1 MKWLFLF
8 FLTSTNLKAADV
20 TVLFDSLSSDRG
32 EILYLLFSSKKGFPD
47 KDRHCLRSGKISVIE
62 AKKYGLVLSGLSKG
76 DYALSVFHDE
86 NKNGKLD
93 TNFLGIPKEG
103 FAFSS
108 NPTIYFGPPTFE
120 KAKFQIEMN
129 RTIKLE
135 FIYF

>member
-1 MKWLFLF
+1 MKWLFLC
-8 FLTSTNLKAADV
+8 FLISTNLKAADV
-20 TVLFDSLSSDRG
+20 TVIFDDLSSDQG

-47 KDRHCLRSGKISVIE
+47 QDSYSLRSGKISVME
-62 AKKYGLVLSGLSKG
+62 AKKLGLVLSGLSKG

-108 NPTIYFGPPTFE
+108 NPKIYFGPPSFE
-120 KAKFQIEMN
+120 KAKFQIEMD

>member
-1 MKWLFLF
+1 MKWLFLC
-8 FLTSTNLKAADV
+8 FLISTNLKAADV

-47 KDRHCLRSGKISVIE
+47 QGSNSLRSGKILVTE
-62 AKKYGLVLSGLSKG
+62 AKKHGLVLGGLPMG

-86 NKNGKLD
+86 NQNGKFD
-93 TNFLGIPKEG
+93 TNFFGIPKEG

-108 NPTIYFGPPTFE
+108 NPKIYFGPPTFE

-129 RTIKLE
+129 QTIKLE